1 MTAFQITLIAAVV
14 FGIVEMLTMT
24 FIFLGFAFGMLSVSA
39 VQYVTGDYFL
49 NRDLIIFSIVS
60 CIAITV
66 IRRLFGKKS
75 DQQRLQQDDIN
86 HY

>member
-14 FGIVEMLTMT
+14 FGIVEILTMN

-39 VQYVTGDYFL
+39 VQYVTGEYFFD
-49 NRDLIIFSIVS
+49 RDLIIFSIVS
-60 CIAITV
+60 CFFIIV
-66 IRRLFGKKS
+66 IRRVFGKRS
-75 DQQRLQQDDIN
+75 YQQRLKQDDIN